1 MGGMS
6 ELGDN
11 NKFLQNEIINSACN
25 IFDLVIALDM
35 ETDCDFKNLKII
47 SSDQIEKTLSNF
59 LNEDSIVLFK
69 ASRSVRMEKIVQLF
83 L

>member
-1 MGGMS
+1 MGSMS
-6 ELGDN
+6 ELGEN
-11 NKFLQNEIINSACN
+11 YQFLQDEIIKSACDT
-25 IFDLVIALDM
+25 FDLVIALEI
-35 ETDCDFKNLKII
+35 ETERDFRNLKII
-47 SSDQIEKTLSNF
+47 SSDQIKETLSNF